1 MANTTLTQYP
11 AGQSQYRIT
20 FDYLSRQFVV
30 VTLINS
36 SDVTQ
41 NRVLKSGDDYR
52 FLNATTLEI
61 LASQTGF
68 DIIQINRFT
77 STDLLVQFSDGSV
90 LTAGDLTN
98 AELQAIHIAEEGRDQ
113 TTGLAMQY
121 AEQAVAA
128 GKEAEEIL
136 NQIIL
141 LGKNGYTPVGS
152 FEAGGTVT
160 LQNDVLQYG
169 SGTSLTH
176 WRWDGSLPKVVPA
189 GSTPTSA
196 GGIGKGKWVDV
207 TDATLR
213 GQLKSE
219 TGSQLVTYKM
229 HKVSGAVMRSLE
241 DRLAQSGSVL
251 DFGADPTGMTD
262 SSDAFQKAIDL
273 LPHVFVPQGIYRIDK
288 SLVAKRSVTIS
299 GEGNTGQVN
308 RLMSFINM
316 NGNIPFIRNWQEVAQ
331 PNSMFQLHV
340 KRLFIQYNPVSRP
353 EITNWQ
359 DHSGKVAFLF
369 ESTTPEANGLEFSS
383 FEDIVVLGAW
393 QFMKDTTGTYMTRVT
408 RCEARQCRIGIQKS
422 TGTTILLEHFYAAGC
437 RLAYSFGAM
446 STLKMV
452 CCAMDN
458 TDISIA
464 KAGQGIAYG
473 MEINGVRSFS
483 IDVFD
488 AEVNRVSTDGGDISS
503 LIRITDS
510 VGEISR
516 FTGLRNDLVTE
527 GAAESGSVALFHLLN
542 NSRVRFTDCVGE
554 FFSAEAPPYTGSGY
568 AITLLTDTTSEAYV
582 TNSRFKAP
590 AKKTGTTGTPLAL
603 VLAQG
608 NVTFGFGCEISGA
621 RAGGTR
627 LYASGG
633 TLFSDSFATAR
644 ASTPVGANNPTPI
657 ITLSAPGAYM
667 VFAHVSGS
675 GKEYMASAQVIYDG
689 TASAIFK
696 MVDGAFLDITAA
708 GAVISLVSTGATT
721 VTWSY
726 IKL

>member
-1 MANTTLTQYP
+1 MTNTTLTQYP

-41 NRVLKSGDDYR
+41 NRVLKAGDDYR

-61 LASQTGF
+61 LAPQTGF

-77 STDLLVQFSDGSV
+77 STDLLVKFSDGSV

-176 WRWDGSLPKVVPA
+176 WRWDGALPKVVPA

-229 HKVSGAVMRSLE
+229 TKAAGAVMRSIE

-251 DFGADPTGMTD
+251 DFGADPTGMAD

-273 LPHVFVPQGIYRIDK
+273 LPHVFVPNGIYRIDK
-288 SLVAKRSVTIS
+288 SLVAKHSFTIS
-299 GEGNTGQVN
+299 GEGNNEIN
-308 RLMSFINM
+308 RAMTFINM
-316 NGNIPFIRNWQEVAQ
+316 QGNFPFIRNWQVAGDK
-331 PNSMFQLHV
+331 NSMIQFHA
-340 KRLFIQYNPVSRP
+340 KRLFIQYNPAVRP
-353 EITNWQ
+353 EIGDWQ
-359 DHSGKVAFLF
+359 VHGNKTAFLF
-369 ESTTPEANGLEFSS
+369 ESTAPGQLGLEFSS
-383 FEDIVVLGAW
+383 FEDITVVGAW
-393 QFMKDTTGTYMTRVT
+393 QFMYDSTGTYMTKMT
-408 RCEARQCRIGIQKS
+408 RCEARDCRIGFRKA
-422 TGTTILLEHFYAAGC
+422 TGTTFVLENCFTNRC

-446 STLKMV
+446 AGVKMTA
-452 CCAMDN
+452 CGMDN
-458 TDISIA
+458 TAVSVANSGENIMT
-464 KAGQGIAYG
+464 GIQ
-473 MEINGVRSFS
+473 MSGVRSFS
-483 IDVFD
+483 IDTFD
-488 AEVNRVSTDGGDISS
+488 AEVSRVSTDGGGIASMVN
-503 LIRITDS
+503 IEDS
-510 VGEISR
+510 VGSITG
-516 FTGLRNDLVTE
+516 FVGLRNELVTE
-527 GAAESGSVALFHLLN
+527 GASEGGSVALFHLTN
-542 NSRVRFTDCVGE
+542 NSRVRFDNCEGE
-554 FFSAEAPPYTGSGY
+554 FWRGEAPPYTGSGY
-568 AITLLTDTTSEAYV
+568 AITLLTDTTSEAHV

-590 AKKTGTTGTPLAL
+590 AKKTGTTGTPLAM

-608 NVTFGFGCEISGA
+608 NVTFGFGCDISGP

-627 LYASGG
+627 LYTSVG

-667 VFAHVSGS
+667 VFAHVAGS
-675 GKEYMASAQVIYDG
+675 GTAYMASAQVIYDG
-689 TASAIFK
+689 SASAIFK
-696 MVDGAFLDITAA
+696 MVDGAFLDIMVA
-708 GAVISLVSTGATT
+708 GAVVSLVCSGATT